1 MQVIRHWAVDVLLL
15 LNSVT
20 TFLKPGLVGLMFFA
34 SHQDSTV
41 QVCEAVRAGPST
53 RPTRRTQ
60 PSRTAEYRKYCLGR
74 RTVLGRPRNNIKHL
88 VEFLQL
94 LATLNLLRVMCFQT
108 KFIPILSCN
117 YEIVFSVFTKASRAT
132 WKGEWCHNNCFLFI
146 FCLWIVASAIDML
159 SMFL

>member
-20 TFLKPGLVGLMFFA
+20 TFLKPGLAGLMFFA

-117 YEIVFSVFTKASRAT
+117 YEIVFQFSRKPAELPEKESDVITTVFYSFFVY
-132 WKGEWCHNNCFLFI
+132 EL
-146 FCLWIVASAIDML
+146 LL
-159 SMFL
+159 QQ